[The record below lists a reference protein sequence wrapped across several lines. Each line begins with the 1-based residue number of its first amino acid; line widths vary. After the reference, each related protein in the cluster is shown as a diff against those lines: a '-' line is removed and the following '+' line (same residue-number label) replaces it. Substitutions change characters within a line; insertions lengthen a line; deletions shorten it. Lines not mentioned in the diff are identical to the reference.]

1 LHISIC
7 KYLIFNCSSVRIF
20 DFFPSIREGNRRR
33 EATKNT
39 KHRLSFPSRLF
50 IIAAV
55 HSKRKNSSKV

>member
-1 LHISIC
+1 LHISTSIC
-7 KYLIFNCSSVRIF
+7 KYFWLFVSTHLW
-20 DFFPSIREGNRRR
+20 FFPSIKGRR

-50 IIAAV
+50 TIAAV